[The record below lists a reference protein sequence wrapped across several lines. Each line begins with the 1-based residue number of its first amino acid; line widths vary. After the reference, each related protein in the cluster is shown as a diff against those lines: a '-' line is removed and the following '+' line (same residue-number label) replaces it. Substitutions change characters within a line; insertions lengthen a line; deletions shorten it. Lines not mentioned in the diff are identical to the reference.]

1 MRLCSQWHLLG
12 LKFKDT
18 FVDFI
23 SKTRI
28 KMNIFSNHLSPA
40 ALLHCYI
47 SAPNG
52 IFSGISVGASS
63 MSNGGGVP
71 LSLRF
76 GPDGLR

>member
-1 MRLCSQWHLLG
+1 MLLCLQWHLLG
-12 LKFKDT
+12 LKFTDT

-28 KMNIFSNHLSPA
+28 GINIFSNHLSPA

>member
-1 MRLCSQWHLLG
+1 MLLCLQWHLLG
-12 LKFKDT
+12 HKFTDT

-23 SKTRI
+23 NKTRI
-28 KMNIFSNHLSPA
+28 EHNVFSNHLSPA

-47 SAPNG
+47 SAQNG
-52 IFSGISVGASS
+52 IFSGISVGTSS

-71 LSLRF
+71 LLLQF